1 MPRALELSRDELT
14 PFAAALQD
22 WMWDQRPSW
31 PRSKLA
37 ARLGVARGTVD
48 SWFRS
53 TRTAKRGA
61 QPTLPTGHAVAAV
74 LRVTGWTP
82 ERLMELTG
90 YRELPPPDEREFVT
104 ASIATYP
111 EWRSRPDMQA
121 AAHAFLEFAYA
132 EYDRL
137 SKQRPPKRVKAP
149 GIRQSAQSAPAER
162 AEHGEDV
169 VTPGNGKRRIPVGSG
184 K

>member
-1 MPRALELSRDELT
+1 MPRALELNRDELT

-61 QPTLPTGHAVAAV
+61 QPTLPTGPAVRRV
-74 LRVTGWTP
+74 ISVTGWTD
-82 ERLMELTG
+82 EKLMELTG
-90 YRELPPPDEREFVT
+90 YRELPPPGEREFVT
-104 ASIATYP
+104 AYIATYP
-111 EWRSRPDMQA
+111 EWRTRPDMQA
-121 AAHAFLEFAYA
+121 AAHAFLAEAYA

-137 SKQRPPKRVKAP
+137 SRQRPPKRTKAP
-149 GIRQSAQSAPAER
+149 GIRQSAAQPATIER
-162 AEHGEDV
+162 PERGEDV
-169 VTPGNGKRRIPVGSG
+169 VTPRTRQRTPVGSG